1 MKPHH
6 LALLV
11 TTLFLVSVSGVYAV
25 GNMGL
30 IPCEGVGCKA
40 CDFVSLGNNILKWFV
55 AIMAG
60 IISLMFALGGF
71 TLLMSG
77 GNSGKV
83 SEGKEMMTNA
93 IIGLLIVLSA
103 WLIVNTIFK
112 TVVGGS
118 ISGNWY
124 EIKCVPNPSLTAD
137 PAKSNVVASGG
148 AGGGAGASGSVSGAG
163 SNSAI
168 TGAINSLGNFSSAS
182 AAGTNG
188 GRSACAW
195 AVNQVLSEAG
205 IAPLDGNSVKQME
218 DALTGGRGTLVD
230 QSSAQS
236 GDIVILTSSSGNHTG
251 ICLNNGCTE
260 VVSNKSSDS
269 TFSWKSGPT
278 FCPSYCV
285 DGKPIATPRIYSVN
299 Q

>member
-30 IPCEGVGCKA
+30 IPCEGMRCRA
-40 CDFVSLGNNILKWFV
+40 CDLVSLGNNILNWFV

-71 TLLMSG
+71 TMLMSG

-148 AGGGAGASGSVSGAG
+148 AGGGAGGTGSKTNTSSITNVAEQMINGTCEYSQALRNNCTGNPGYTDCSQFTQQAFTQSGCKDPG
-163 SNSAI
+163 SNTNVQYSNANTITSQSSLKEGDLVVYRNGSDGHSAI
-168 TGAINSLGNFSSAS
+168 
-182 AAGTNG
+182 
-188 GRSACAW
+188 CA
-195 AVNQVLSEAG
+195 N
-205 IAPLDGNSVKQME
+205 D
-218 DALTGGRGTLVD
+218 
-230 QSSAQS
+230 
-236 GDIVILTSSSGNHTG
+236 
-251 ICLNNGCTE
+251 GCTQIMDAGG
-260 VVSNKSSDS
+260 S
-269 TFSWKSGPT
+269 KSGLST
-278 FCPSYCV
+278 RNSSWMF
-285 DGKPIATPRIYSVN
+285 DPRLGTKTISCN
-299 Q
+299 